1 MGKTRETRC
10 RWCGQGSPWLVLQSS
25 RTCCRQGLGSSPSP
39 SPGELGGGV
48 FPPSPWSSASLGAA
62 PRLRAPAGA
71 AAGLTCVAVRERCRG
86 GPVPPASA
94 ELQQGELVSSFLPFR
109 SSAPSES
116 PALFLT
122 GEDPGSAARP
132 LVLKDREARACA
144 GGEPRG
150 AAQRGGCSG
159 RSGAGTAGHRG
170 RFGSGGTAPVSG
182 REGQEPAPGRGL
194 RPLPTEPP
202 CSAANL

>member
-1 MGKTRETRC
+1 MGKTRGTRC

-25 RTCCRQGLGSSPSP
+25 RTCCRQGPGSSPSP

-48 FPPSPWSSASLGAA
+48 FPPSPWSSAPLGAA
-62 PRLRAPAGA
+62 PRLWAPAGA

-94 ELQQGELVSSFLPFR
+94 ELQQGELVPSFLPFR

-150 AAQRGGCSG
+150 AAQR
-159 RSGAGTAGHRG
+159 RL
-170 RFGSGGTAPVSG
+170 
-182 REGQEPAPGRGL
+182 L
-194 RPLPTEPP
+194 RPVGHGDGWSPGQVWLRRD
-202 CSAANL
+202 SAGERARRRGACAGQGAAAAPRGAALLSG